1 MGQGDKDM
9 NKPQQQT
16 VQSSESDLE
25 IVMEEK
31 VSGE

>member
-1 MGQGDKDM
+1 MGEGDKDRIE
-9 NKPQQQT
+9 PQQQT

-31 VSGE
+31 VSGK